1 MRDNTVDDQDTGFS
15 NKEATLLKS
24 QKFTPEFAISQ
35 TLYFPNIVNVP
46 LFKGCSTEFINQIV
60 IKLHEEFFVPGE
72 VIMEPGNVV
81 DQIYFVCH
89 GVLGGHAPGW
99 QDVQPHD
106 PQVQDATNHVVK
118 SLQQKSNSLF
128 PYELQ
133 EIVHAKAE
141 AMDSFEPYG
150 NGTNGENGENGAN
163 VENDANGE
171 TRADG
176 NGAEHALL
184 PPPPVI
190 PPDVVPLRAQVD
202 ITPEPLKKKIVRL
215 PIARR
220 GLGTKGQ
227 KIPLLTNRFKSLT
240 I

>member
-1 MRDNTVDDQDTGFS
+1 MAWSSSTG
-15 NKEATLLKS
+15 
-24 QKFTPEFAISQ
+24 
-35 TLYFPNIVNVP
+35 V
-46 LFKGCSTEFINQIV
+46 GGWSTIDVWIR
-60 IKLHEEFFVPGE
+60 
-72 VIMEPGNVV
+72 
-81 DQIYFVCH
+81 
-89 GVLGGHAPGW
+89 GW

-106 PQVQDATNHVVK
+106 PQVQDAANHVVK

-133 EIVHAKAE
+133 KIVHAKAE

-150 NGTNGENGENGAN
+150 NGTNGENGAN
-163 VENDANGE
+163 VENEANGE

-202 ITPEPLKKKIVRL
+202 ITPKPLKKKIVRL